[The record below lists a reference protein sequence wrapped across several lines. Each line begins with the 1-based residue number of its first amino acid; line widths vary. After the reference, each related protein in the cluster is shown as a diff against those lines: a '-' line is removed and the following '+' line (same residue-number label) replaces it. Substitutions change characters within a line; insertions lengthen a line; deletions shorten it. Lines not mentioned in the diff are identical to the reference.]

1 MRRKKIYVEGNI
13 LITTP
18 FFKYSNAGAFFPNP
32 PEGAEIIKEEELK
45 NGTLIID
52 EENPQSIF
60 NEYFAKG
67 GFSTYYIGAE
77 FLYKTFQDVYN
88 DYCERINDIK
98 EVINH
103 KVESSKHQ
111 EILNRMYYM
120 SIVTSVDTFVS
131 DIIVTKVIESEET
144 FHKYSNSEILPDNKK
159 GYFSK
164 LRKKNI
170 GKWEQEIIEYIM
182 RGSYTDVRTIKK
194 VFKDLFHVDFKDKKN
209 KMSSH
214 FRNRHIIAHKNGRM
228 KEGKY
233 LIISKSDLSTLVS
246 DSNEFVEEVML
257 EIIKGDMDDHPNN

>member
-1 MRRKKIYVEGNI
+1 MKKIIYVEGNI
-13 LITTP
+13 LIATP
-18 FFKYSNAGAFFPNP
+18 FFRFYNAGAYYLTP

-52 EENPQSIF
+52 DKNPQSIF

-67 GFSTYYIGAE
+67 NLVSYYIGAE
-77 FLYKTFQDVYN
+77 FLYNSSQDVYN
-88 DYCERINDIK
+88 DYCERIDDVK

-131 DIIVTKVIESEET
+131 DIIVTNVIGSEET
-144 FHKYSNSEILPDNKK
+144 FHKYYNSRALPENKK
-159 GYFSK
+159 DALIK
-164 LRKKNI
+164 LYDNNKI

-182 RGSYTDVRTIKK
+182 RGSYTDVGTIKK
-194 VFKDLFHVDFKDKKN
+194 ILKDLFHVDIKDKDN

-228 KEGKY
+228 KDGKY
-233 LIISKSDLSTLVS
+233 LAISKSDLSTLIS

-257 EIIKGDMDDHPNN
+257 EISKDNMDSHPIN